1 VGAPPYKRA
10 MARVAFRK
18 MHGLGNDFV
27 VLDQRVDPIRIDAA
41 GARALADRRTGIGCD
56 QLLLLEPPR
65 DPSAQ
70 VFVRIHNPDGS
81 EAEACG
87 NGTRCV
93 ATLIGAET
101 GGRVVVIETMA
112 GLLNAE
118 MLSDGRVTIDMGEA
132 KFGWRDIPLAREM
145 DTLHVDLGCGLL
157 IDPVCTSMGN
167 PHATFFVGDAET
179 IDLATLGPL
188 LEHDPLFPK
197 RANIGV
203 AAVRGDGAI
212 RLRVWERGAGLTS
225 ACGSGACAALVG
237 ACRRGLAGQHVTVVV
252 DGGSLKIEWR
262 EDGHVMMTG
271 PVAQPFE
278 GTLDTSLLAG

>member
-1 VGAPPYKRA
+1 
-10 MARVAFRK
+10 MMRVPFRK

-27 VLDQRVDPIRIDAA
+27 VLDQRADPVRIDAA

-56 QLLLLEPPR
+56 QLLLLETPR

-70 VFVRIHNPDGS
+70 VFLCIYNPDGS

-93 ATLIGAET
+93 AALIGAET
-101 GGRVVVIETMA
+101 GAARLCIETVA
-112 GLLNAE
+112 GLLEAQI
-118 MLSDGRVTIDMGEA
+118 LGDGRVSVDMGEA
-132 KFGWRDIPLAREM
+132 RTGWRDIPLAREM
-145 DTLHVDLGCGLL
+145 DTLRVDLALGALAE
-157 IDPVCTSMGN
+157 PVCTNMGN
-167 PHATFFVGDAET
+167 PHATFFVADVEA

-188 LEHDPLFPK
+188 LEHDPLFPE

-203 AAVRGDGAI
+203 ASVRDSETI
-212 RLRVWERGAGLTS
+212 RLRIWERGAGITR

-237 ACRRGLAGQHVTVVV
+237 AARRGLTGRRATVVV
-252 DGGSLKIEWR
+252 DGGVLEIEWR
-262 EDGHVMMTG
+262 EDGHVLMTG

-278 GTLDTSLLAG
+278 GSFDAALLKGR